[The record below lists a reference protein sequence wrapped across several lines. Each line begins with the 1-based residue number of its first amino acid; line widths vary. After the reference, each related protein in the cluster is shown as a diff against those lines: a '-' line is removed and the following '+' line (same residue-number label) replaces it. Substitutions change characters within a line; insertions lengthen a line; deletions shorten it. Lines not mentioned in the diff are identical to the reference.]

1 MMHVLLLG
9 SHCLTVYLNLFIFQI
24 PWYLY
29 LPWITAK
36 YFFSLHPP
44 AQYDFVNEKH
54 KDVIES
60 IEKEK
65 KLDDAMEE
73 KIKALIEEYKG
84 LFQA

>member
-1 MMHVLLLG
+1 LLDDIAVKDIKKFEV
-9 SHCLTVYLNLFIFQI
+9 SFLN
-24 PWYLY
+24 
-29 LPWITAK
+29 
-36 YFFSLHPP
+36 
-44 AQYDFVNEKH
+44 FVNEKH
-54 KDVIES
+54 KDFIES